1 MCCVPGLHLFF
12 LLVTTKQNKRGKNYD
27 RDGVPRAHWA
37 VNRRAPASV
46 KTLEKGITREPVKTT
61 HRHPASPAALTVILT
76 STSSV
81 TRALHPL
88 RIAKTSAYTGKR
100 RTIYKFNTLSTSDR
114 LIRCPRILHLHKQHK
129 IPTVRGGPDED
140 LPKRRATPVK
150 ILNSAKS
157 AINIPDSKDDSKLF
171 STQVRHL
178 KLFTV
183 C

>member
-1 MCCVPGLHLFF
+1 MCCVPGLHLFL

-27 RDGVPRAHWA
+27 RDRVPRAHWA
-37 VNRRAPASV
+37 VNRRAPGSV

-61 HRHPASPAALTVILT
+61 HRHPASPC
-76 STSSV
+76 SSQSFSPLLLLLLELY
-81 TRALHPL
+81 TRP
-88 RIAKTSAYTGKR
+88 RITKTSAYTGKR
-100 RTIYKFNTLSTSDR
+100 RTIYKLNRLGTSDR
-114 LIRCPRILHLHKQHK
+114 LIRSPRILHLHKQHK